1 MGLSGVKGGE
11 VFRGRS
17 VHTLDEKGRL
27 SVPARLRDVLK
38 TKYDG
43 RLIVTNLPTCLA
55 AYPLDE
61 WRELEESFGNF
72 KLAPPEVVSFQ
83 RYFLAGG
90 IECNMD
96 SHGRI
101 LLPANLR
108 EDAGISKEVVL
119 SGMIKYFEIWNK
131 GSLDEE
137 LRRAKENFDQ
147 HRRLIATIGTAGA

>member
-1 MGLSGVKGGE
+1 M
-11 VFRGRS
+11 FRGRS

-27 SVPARLRDVLK
+27 SIPVRFRDVLK
-38 TKYDG
+38 TKYDS
-43 RLIVTNLPTCLA
+43 RLIVTNLPSCLA
-55 AYPLDE
+55 AYPFDE

-108 EDAGISKEVVL
+108 EDAEIGKEVVL
-119 SGMIKYFEIWNK
+119 LGMLKYFEIWSK
-131 GSLDEE
+131 ERLDNE

-147 HRRLIATIGTAGA
+147 YSRLISTIETAKA

>member
-1 MGLSGVKGGE
+1 M
-11 VFRGRS
+11 FRGRS

-27 SVPARLRDVLK
+27 SIPARLRDVLK

-43 RLIVTNLPTCLA
+43 RLIVTNLPNCLA

-61 WRELEESFGNF
+61 WRELEESFSNF

-108 EDAGISKEVVL
+108 EEAGISKEVVL
-119 SGMIKYFEIWNK
+119 SGMLKYFEIWSK
-131 GSLDEE
+131 ERLDEE

-147 HRRLIATIGTAGA
+147 YSRLIATIGATKA